1 MPGASNGGSWLRES
15 ESTKR
20 VEEEGG
26 SATAAAAP
34 TQLPLSVSLCL
45 CVSLSESLVP
55 DNYSQSFS
63 ATNAGLAISMTL
75 NYRQLEKHKFCSCKE
90 ILTQQELQ

>member
-20 VEEEGG
+20 LEEEEDG
-26 SATAAAAP
+26 SAAAAAAAAAP

-45 CVSLSESLVP
+45 SVSLSESLVP
-55 DNYSQSFS
+55 DNYSQSLS

-75 NYRQLEKHKFCSCKE
+75 HYRELEKHKF
-90 ILTQQELQ
+90 

>member
-20 VEEEGG
+20 LQEEEDG
-26 SATAAAAP
+26 SAAAAAAAAP

-45 CVSLSESLVP
+45 SVSLSESLVP
-55 DNYSQSFS
+55 DNYSQSLS

-75 NYRQLEKHKFCSCKE
+75 HYRELEKHKF
-90 ILTQQELQ
+90 

>member
-20 VEEEGG
+20 LEEEDG
-26 SATAAAAP
+26 SAAAAAAP

-45 CVSLSESLVP
+45 SVSLSESLVP
-55 DNYSQSFS
+55 DNYSQSLS

-75 NYRQLEKHKFCSCKE
+75 HYRELEKHKF
-90 ILTQQELQ
+90 